1 MEFVDYIMAYNDIFS
16 FIPFYCFILFLVFRI
31 IRLIFQPSVNKLKHT
46 YSSLPE
52 YDLFCQAAVKLPN
65 YFKTQQSPSFAKD
78 QVELMIFYS
87 TISKALL
94 QNNFINTGYI
104 DCNNMHFVYLTAN
117 AAAKAIEDQ
126 NGSIRD
132 QYNFACAI
140 VFMLVKKEAFKFAF
154 KDYCSNKITEILEK
168 EINVLSVFKFRKE
181 YYPQSIE
188 VNNRNSAL
196 TQSVEDDIFL
206 KAAKAFIKNP
216 SLSSPSWFSD
226 QNKKSIFNQNIID
239 QLTENKFNEIITL
252 IAMHPDVF
260 WSIAYACANAIEMQ
274 KGSFQDQCNFA
285 YETITGCVI
294 NNCIEANKLTS
305 DAIVKFFKIRYEI
318 GETSIQDNKKAS
330 LNKPQSEV
338 YSVPSQE
345 QENEHE
351 HEPQAQPQE
360 LDEKK
365 PNHDSKEKGNLLTEQ
380 KTDSSLNTPKEKQSV
395 ARLDQETKDYIF
407 SYKKELAKKRV
418 RPKATD

>member
-1 MEFVDYIMAYNDIFS
+1 MEFVLYIFS
-16 FIPFYCFILFLVFRI
+16 FLPFLCIIFWLIRWLFK
-31 IRLIFQPSVNKLKHT
+31 PSVNKLKHT
-46 YSSLPE
+46 DSSLPE
-52 YDLFCQAAVKLPN
+52 YEIFCTAATKLPN
-65 YFKTQQSPSFAKD
+65 YFQTQQSPSFAKD

-94 QNNFINTGYI
+94 QNNFLKESIINPKS
-104 DCNNMHFVYLTAN
+104 MHFVYLTAN

-140 VFMLVKKEAFKFAF
+140 VCLLAKKDVFYFK
-154 KDYCSNKITEILEK
+154 SQPLNRMK
-168 EINVLSVFKFRKE
+168 EVLKEETNVLSVFKFSKE

-188 VNNRNSAL
+188 VNNRNPAL
-196 TQSVEDDIFL
+196 IQSVEDDIFL

-260 WSIAYACANAIEMQ
+260 WSIAYACANVIEMQ

-285 YETITGCVI
+285 YETITGCVK

-305 DAIVKFFKIRYEI
+305 EAIVKFFKIRYEI
-318 GETSIQDNKKAS
+318 DETSIQDNEKAS

-345 QENEHE
+345 QEN
-351 HEPQAQPQE
+351 EPQAQPQE

-380 KTDSSLNTPKEKQSV
+380 TTDSSLNTPKEKQSV

-407 SYKKELAKKRV
+407 SYKKELAQKRV

>member
-1 MEFVDYIMAYNDIFS
+1 MEFVLFIFFS
-16 FIPFYCFILFLVFRI
+16 VPFFCIILLVV
-31 IRLIFQPSVNKLKHT
+31 IRLIRWLFQPSVNKLKHT

-52 YDLFCQAAVKLPN
+52 YDIFCQAAVKLPH
-65 YFKTQQSPSFAKD
+65 YFNTQQSPSFTKD
-78 QVELMIFYS
+78 PVEQLIFYS

-94 QNNFINTGYI
+94 RNHFIKQTIINPQCT
-104 DCNNMHFVYLTAN
+104 HFVYLAAN

-126 NGSIRD
+126 KGSIKE

-140 VFMLVKKEAFKFAF
+140 VCLLAQKEVFLFYY
-154 KDYCSNKITEILEK
+154 KDYSLNKMKEVLNE

-226 QNKKSIFNQNIID
+226 QKKKSIFNQNIID

-260 WSIAYACANAIEMQ
+260 WSIAYACANVIEMQ

-285 YETITGCVI
+285 YETITGCVK

-305 DAIVKFFKIRYEI
+305 EAIVKFFKIRYEI
-318 GETSIQDNKKAS
+318 DETSIQDNKKAS
-330 LNKPQSEV
+330 PNKPQSEV

-345 QENEHE
+345 QENE

-380 KTDSSLNTPKEKQSV
+380 TTDSSLNTPKEKQSV

>member
-1 MEFVDYIMAYNDIFS
+1 MINL
-16 FIPFYCFILFLVFRI
+16 FIILFFGVCIWFITYIKRNPDDPKQK
-31 IRLIFQPSVNKLKHT
+31 FT
-46 YSSLPE
+46 YSSVPE
-52 YDLFCQAAVKLPN
+52 HDLFCQATVKLPH

-94 QNNFINTGYI
+94 LNNFINTEYI
-104 DCNNMHFVYLTAN
+104 NCNNMHFVYLTAN

-132 QYNFACAI
+132 QYNFACA
-140 VFMLVKKEAFKFAF
+140 VVCMLVKKGAFKFAF

-168 EINVLSVFKFRKE
+168 EINALSVYNFRRE
-181 YYPQSIE
+181 YYPQNIE
-188 VNNRNSAL
+188 VNNRNPAL
-196 TQSVEDDIFL
+196 IQSVEDDIFL

-285 YETITGCVI
+285 YETITGCVK

-305 DAIVKFFKIRYEI
+305 DAVVKFFKIRYEI
-318 GETSIQDNKKAS
+318 DEASIQDNNKAS
-330 LNKPQSEV
+330 PNKPQSEV

-345 QENEHE
+345 QE

-380 KTDSSLNTPKEKQSV
+380 KADSSLNTPKEKQSV

>member
-1 MEFVDYIMAYNDIFS
+1 MEFVLYIFS
-16 FIPFYCFILFLVFRI
+16 FIPFFCFLVFWL
-31 IRLIFQPSVNKLKHT
+31 IRWLFKPSVNKLKHT
-46 YSSLPE
+46 DSSLPE
-52 YDLFCQAAVKLPN
+52 YEIFCTAATKLPH
-65 YFKTQQSPSFAKD
+65 YFQTQQSPSFAKD

-94 QNNFINTGYI
+94 QNNFLKESIINP
-104 DCNNMHFVYLTAN
+104 NSMHFVYLTAN

-140 VFMLVKKEAFKFAF
+140 VCLLAKKDVFYFK
-154 KDYCSNKITEILEK
+154 SQPLNRMK
-168 EINVLSVFKFRKE
+168 EVLKEETNVLSVFKFRKE

-285 YETITGCVI
+285 YETITGCVK

-305 DAIVKFFKIRYEI
+305 DAVVKFFKIRYEI
-318 GETSIQDNKKAS
+318 DEASIQDNNKAS
-330 LNKPQSEV
+330 PNKPQSEV

-345 QENEHE
+345 QE
-351 HEPQAQPQE
+351 HEPQAQPRPRSQE

-395 ARLDQETKDYIF
+395 ARLDQETKNYIF

>member
-1 MEFVDYIMAYNDIFS
+1 MNDHIFLTLLVT
-16 FIPFYCFILFLVFRI
+16 IPFGCFFLFLLVWLLHYI
-31 IRLIFQPSVNKLKHT
+31 LQYIFDRPSINKLKHT
-46 YSSLPE
+46 DSSLPE
-52 YDLFCQAAVKLPN
+52 YEIFCTAATKLPN
-65 YFKTQQSPSFAKD
+65 YFQTQQSPSFAKD

-94 QNNFINTGYI
+94 QNNFLKESIINP
-104 DCNNMHFVYLTAN
+104 NSMHFVYLTAN

-140 VFMLVKKEAFKFAF
+140 VCLLAKKDVFYFK
-154 KDYCSNKITEILEK
+154 SQPLNRMK
-168 EINVLSVFKFRKE
+168 EVLKEETNVLSVFKFRKE

-188 VNNRNSAL
+188 VNNRNPAL
-196 TQSVEDDIFL
+196 IQSVEDDIFL

-285 YETITGCVI
+285 YETITGCVK

-305 DAIVKFFKIRYEI
+305 EAIVKFFKIRYEI
-318 GETSIQDNKKAS
+318 DETSIQDNKKAS
-330 LNKPQSEV
+330 PNKPQSEV

-345 QENEHE
+345 QEHE
-351 HEPQAQPQE
+351 LQPQE

-380 KTDSSLNTPKEKQSV
+380 KADSSLNTPKEKQSV

>member
-1 MEFVDYIMAYNDIFS
+1 MEFVLFIFFS
-16 FIPFYCFILFLVFRI
+16 VPFFCIILLVV
-31 IRLIFQPSVNKLKHT
+31 IRLIRWLIRWLFKPSVNKLKHT
-46 YSSLPE
+46 DSSLPE
-52 YDLFCQAAVKLPN
+52 YEIFCTAATKLPH
-65 YFKTQQSPSFAKD
+65 YFQTQQSPSFAKD

-94 QNNFINTGYI
+94 LNNFINTGYI
-104 DCNNMHFVYLTAN
+104 DCKNMHFVYLTAN

-132 QYNFACAI
+132 QYNFACA
-140 VFMLVKKEAFKFAF
+140 VVCMLVKKEAFKFAF

-260 WSIAYACANAIEMQ
+260 WSIAYACANVIEMQ

-285 YETITGCVI
+285 YETITGCVK

-305 DAIVKFFKIRYEI
+305 EAIVKFFKIRYEI
-318 GETSIQDNKKAS
+318 DETSIQDNKKAS
-330 LNKPQSEV
+330 PNKPQSEV

-345 QENEHE
+345 QEHE

-380 KTDSSLNTPKEKQSV
+380 TTDSSLNTPKEKQSV

>member
-1 MEFVDYIMAYNDIFS
+1 MEFVLFIFFS
-16 FIPFYCFILFLVFRI
+16 VPFFCIILLVV
-31 IRLIFQPSVNKLKHT
+31 IRLIRWLIRWLFKPSVNKLKHT
-46 YSSLPE
+46 DSSVPE
-52 YDLFCQAAVKLPN
+52 YDLFCQAAVKLPH
-65 YFKTQQSPSFAKD
+65 YFNTQQSPSFAKD

-140 VFMLVKKEAFKFAF
+140 VCMLVKKGAFKFAF

-181 YYPQSIE
+181 YHPQSIE
-188 VNNRNSAL
+188 VNNRNTAL
-196 TQSVEDDIFL
+196 IQSVEDDIFL

-216 SLSSPSWFSD
+216 YLSSPSWFSD
-226 QNKKSIFNQNIID
+226 QKKKSIFTQNIID
-239 QLTENKFNEIITL
+239 QLTKNKFNEIITL

-285 YETITGCVI
+285 YETITGCVK

-318 GETSIQDNKKAS
+318 DETSIQDNKKAS
-330 LNKPQSEV
+330 PNKPQSEV
-338 YSVPSQE
+338 YSAPSHE
-345 QENEHE
+345 QE

-360 LDEKK
+360 RDEKK

-380 KTDSSLNTPKEKQSV
+380 TTDSSLNTPKEKQSV

-418 RPKATD
+418 RPKAAEPNM

>member
-1 MEFVDYIMAYNDIFS
+1 MGEIYNFQVWCEIMG
-16 FIPFYCFILFLVFRI
+16 
-31 IRLIFQPSVNKLKHT
+31 LIFIGIIFPILLCICITYIINKPDVDELKHT

-52 YDLFCQAAVKLPN
+52 YDLFCQAAVKLPH
-65 YFKTQQSPSFAKD
+65 YFNTQQSPSFAKD

-94 QNNFINTGYI
+94 QNNFLKESIINP
-104 DCNNMHFVYLTAN
+104 NSMHFVYLTAN

-140 VFMLVKKEAFKFAF
+140 VCLLAKKDVFYFK
-154 KDYCSNKITEILEK
+154 SQPLNRMK
-168 EINVLSVFKFRKE
+168 EVLKEETNVLSVFKFRKE

-188 VNNRNSAL
+188 VNNRTPAL
-196 TQSVEDDIFL
+196 IQSVEDDIFL

-260 WSIAYACANAIEMQ
+260 WSIAYACANVIEMQ

-285 YETITGCVI
+285 YETITGCVK

-305 DAIVKFFKIRYEI
+305 EAIVKFFKIRYEI
-318 GETSIQDNKKAS
+318 DETSIQDNKKAS
-330 LNKPQSEV
+330 PNKPQSEV

-345 QENEHE
+345 QEHE
-351 HEPQAQPQE
+351 LQPQPQE

-380 KTDSSLNTPKEKQSV
+380 KADSSLNTPKEKQSV